1 MFEKEAEEYVRKIRH
16 DVINWGGT
24 EPEERFYN
32 EIKFKQA
39 FLAGVEAGKSQAE
52 TDLAMVAYM
61 QGGERYKLKWHNLQ
75 KNPKDLPEPYSTV
88 LDENA
93 DKITYCGGDVWTV
106 YSDYYERDIDAEP
119 PKVWCEIP
127 KFEE

>member
-1 MFEKEAEEYVRKIRH
+1 MTDEEKAKEWVRTNSGYSTKEFHGKKAI
-16 DVINWGGT
+16 
-24 EPEERFYN
+24 E
-32 EIKFKQA
+32 A
-39 FLAGVEAGKSQAE
+39 FLAGLKAGRE
-52 TDLAMVAYM
+52 TECEYVKNNALTFMREH
-61 QGGERYKLKWHNLQ
+61 GLFPFGKWHNLQ

>member
-1 MFEKEAEEYVRKIRH
+1 MTDEEKAEEWLDERYLKDMGVRNPCK
-16 DVINWGGT
+16 
-24 EPEERFYN
+24 
-32 EIKFKQA
+32 KA
-39 FLAGVEAGKSQAE
+39 FLAGLEAGRE
-52 TDLAMVAYM
+52 TECEYVKNNALTFMREH
-61 QGGERYKLKWHNLQ
+61 GLFPFGKWHNLQ